1 MYIREYIDEM
11 FVNRL
16 NKHKKDDV
24 KVKDQEF
31 EQFCCIIK
39 PIMETLSKKATL
51 PGFTEEDIMS
61 FFFMKV
67 HQIMRRGQLKP
78 PYPVAYVVKSLKTL
92 LMEINEVRSF
102 YLQGESMNEQKT
114 REMIAKLE
122 QHYQE
127 KFNELTEITK
137 KKMELHQ
144 SLMSQD
150 LLDLALPFGTLE
162 EQTIIKGDEENTYY

>member
-1 MYIREYIDEM
+1 
-11 FVNRL
+11 
-16 NKHKKDDV
+16 
-24 KVKDQEF
+24 
-31 EQFCCIIK
+31 
-39 PIMETLSKKATL
+39 
-51 PGFTEEDIMS
+51 
-61 FFFMKV
+61 
-67 HQIMRRGQLKP
+67 MRRGQLKP